1 MCWCAA
7 PCCSPA
13 TRTRRTNALGRGRG
27 DGARW
32 FDTGDLGRIDD
43 DGYIWLTGRA
53 KDVII
58 RGGHNID
65 PLGIEEALH
74 AHPAVELAAAVGRPD
89 AHAGE
94 IPVVFVQL
102 KPGAAAMPEELHA
115 FARERVV
122 ERAAAPAEVLSCRR
136 CR

>member
-1 MCWCAA
+1 MGHVLARGPMLFA
-7 PCCSPA
+7 GYENEA
-13 TRTRRTNALGRGRG
+13 HNAWVEAE

-32 FDTGDLGRIDD
+32 FDTGDLGRIDA
-43 DGYIWLTGRA
+43 DGYVWLTGRA

-94 IPVVFVQL
+94 IPS
-102 KPGAAAMPEELHA
+102 P
-115 FARERVV
+115 
-122 ERAAAPAEVLSCRR
+122 SCS
-136 CR
+136 